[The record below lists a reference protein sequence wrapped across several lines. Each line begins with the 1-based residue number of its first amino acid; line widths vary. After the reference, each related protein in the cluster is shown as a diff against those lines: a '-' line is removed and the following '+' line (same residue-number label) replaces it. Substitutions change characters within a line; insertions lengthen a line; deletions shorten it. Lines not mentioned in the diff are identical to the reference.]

1 MKYVITENQNL
12 FIRRIEMIDEFLM
25 EALDVVGQD
34 ICDYTYPEYI
44 QEIVWQLI
52 DRESELHLPPSEY
65 KNLEEFLLDNYK
77 KLIKDTY
84 DKDMNKCDD
93 EWYDDL

>member
-12 FIRRIEMIDEFLM
+12 FIRRINMIDEFLM

-34 ICDYTYPEYI
+34 ICDYTYPDYI

-52 DRESELHLPPSEY
+52 DRENELHLPPSEY
-65 KNLEEFLLDNYK
+65 KNLEKFLLDNYK
-77 KLIKDTY
+77 KLIKYTY
-84 DKDMNKCDD
+84 VKGINKCEDD
-93 EWYDDL
+93 WN

>member
-12 FIRRIEMIDEFLM
+12 FIRRINMIDEFLM
-25 EALDVVGQD
+25 EALDVLSQD
-34 ICDYTYPEYI
+34 ICDYTYPDYI
-44 QEIVWQLI
+44 QEVVWQLI
-52 DRESELHLPPSEY
+52 DRESELNLPPSEY
-65 KNLEEFLLDNYK
+65 ENLEKFLLDNYK

-84 DKDMNKCDD
+84 DKYINKCDD

>member
-52 DRESELHLPPSEY
+52 DRENELHLPPSEY
-65 KNLEEFLLDNYK
+65 INLEEFLLDNYK

-84 DKDMNKCDD
+84 DKGINKCDD
-93 EWYDDL
+93 DWN